1 MGLPHAP
8 CRRVDSRMPLDL
20 QSTAP
25 LSRSISRSGLGC
37 GLPDVPAAGID
48 ALPRCLCARI
58 EPCYHAREFRGPAPS
73 ICRRPA
79 RAAYGAAQPAVRCP
93 GSSCVHSRHGPTLAA
108 GIRRMVPARSAG
120 IRRMSPPHPEG
131 TAFNPLP
138 GSHRSAARLRPVE
151 EGRAR
156 GPISHVNQIK
166 LAGRFSVRRLLEHHP
181 PARW

>member
-131 TAFNPLP
+131 PAFDPP
-138 GSHRSAARLRPVE
+138 PVPAL
-151 EGRAR
+151 EGMTGAR

-166 LAGRFSVRRLLEHHP
+166 LAGRFSVRRLLVHHP